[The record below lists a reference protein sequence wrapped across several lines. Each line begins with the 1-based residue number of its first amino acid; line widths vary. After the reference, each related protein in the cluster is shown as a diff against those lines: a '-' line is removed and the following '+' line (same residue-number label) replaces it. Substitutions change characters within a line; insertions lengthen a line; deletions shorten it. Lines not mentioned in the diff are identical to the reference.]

1 MILAHYEPLSL
12 TDYPGR
18 LATTVFTVG
27 CNFACPYCHNPELVV
42 VTPETPHLAED
53 VFFDYLR
60 RRTGKL
66 NGVCISGGEPTIH
79 PDLPRFVERIHA
91 LGYAVKLD
99 TNGSNPPMLASLL
112 NDHSIDYV
120 AMDVKAPP
128 ARYAAI
134 SGCPGA
140 DVPTLVSIRLLS
152 SSPVAHEFRTT
163 VLPSLFDEEDIDGI
177 ADILPDGSVYFLQNF
192 VPVKTLNHGFVNR
205 EGFDQLELSTIA
217 CRIQE
222 RHPLLNIRTRGAL

>member
-42 VTPETPHLAED
+42 VTPETPRLAED
-53 VFFDYLR
+53 TFFDYLR
-60 RRTGKL
+60 HRIGKL

-79 PDLPRFVERIHA
+79 LDLPRFVKRIHA

-112 NDHSIDYV
+112 EDHSLDYV

-128 ARYAAI
+128 ARYTAV

-140 DVPTLVSIRLLS
+140 DVSTLESIRLLS
-152 SSPVAHEFRTT
+152 SSSIVHEFRTT

-177 ADILPDGSVYFLQNF
+177 ADILPDGSTYFLQNF
-192 VPVKTLNHGFVNR
+192 VPAKTLDHGFITR
-205 EGFDQLELSTIA
+205 RGFDQSNLGAIA
-217 CRIQE
+217 HRVQE
-222 RHPLLNIRTRGAL
+222 RYPLLHIRTRGAL